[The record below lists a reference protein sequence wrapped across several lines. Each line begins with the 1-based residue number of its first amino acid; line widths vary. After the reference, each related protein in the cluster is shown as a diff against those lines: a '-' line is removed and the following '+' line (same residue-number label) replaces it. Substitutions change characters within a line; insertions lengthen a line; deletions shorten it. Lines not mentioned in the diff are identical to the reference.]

1 MVFSALTLEAYI
13 NQQYASHKEISK
25 FDLRKFEVRE
35 KWKMLPLL
43 LGLTG
48 GKTEVPGFLSAQDT
62 FQRSQS
68 LPLCLLALAAFP
80 PPQNWFRSI
89 RAATDA
95 PRFSSPQAPQEFQPT
110 LRDRR
115 EVRQWS

>member
-48 GKTEVPGFLSAQDT
+48 GKTEVPGFLSGT
-62 FQRSQS
+62 RYLSTITV
-68 LPLCLLALAAFP
+68 LAP
-80 PPQNWFRSI
+80 MPISI
-89 RAATDA
+89 GRI
-95 PRFSSPQAPQEFQPT
+95 SSSSK
-110 LRDRR
+110 L
-115 EVRQWS
+115 V